1 MHHGPEQRARGKLI
15 GVATTLGLAVAYAIH
30 TLD

>member
-1 MHHGPEQRARGKLI
+1 MGAAFEYGGRLA